1 MDVCFSSLVGVG
13 IRQGKWGRDWIFCF
27 GCSNCEEGGAL
38 FDGIPRRII
47 YAPQGWFN
55 PSEALHWARGGHK
68 ATSQPMITP
77 LLDESSA
84 KTGEAER
91 TIQRPLL
98 EEKEQRQSR
107 WYLDRPLY

>member
-13 IRQGKWGRDWIFCF
+13 IRQGKWGEGLNFCF

-38 FDGIPRRII
+38 FDGIPRGII

-55 PSEALHWARGGHK
+55 PSEALHGARGGHK

-98 EEKEQRQSR
+98 FVKRKKKR
-107 WYLDRPLY
+107 DKADGT